1 MSTLDENKLRDHKN
15 MRRRIYI
22 YIYIEM
28 KTKPKKGNAKVEG
41 SKRRSSNNQL
51 NQARLRKE
59 NPKAKYLQKF

>member
-1 MSTLDENKLRDHKN
+1 
-15 MRRRIYI
+15 
-22 YIYIEM
+22 M

-59 NPKAKYLQKF
+59 NLKAKYLQKF